1 MAIELKQLMEL
12 LNKDLALE
20 YTAIVQYTQHSGV
33 LTGAEYGDITKE
45 IKIHASEELQ
55 HALILTEQID
65 RLGGIP
71 TVEVPPARV
80 SQDNKKM
87 LQQDLEGEEDAIA
100 RYTQRIVQTEELRE
114 FALAQQLRQILAV
127 EQEHAMD
134 LRNVLGK

>member
-1 MAIELKQLMEL
+1 M
-12 LNKDLALE
+12 
-20 YTAIVQYTQHSGV
+20 QYAKHSRV
-33 LTGAEYGDITKE
+33 LTGAEYGYSTKE
-45 IKIHASEELQ
+45 IKIHASVELQ